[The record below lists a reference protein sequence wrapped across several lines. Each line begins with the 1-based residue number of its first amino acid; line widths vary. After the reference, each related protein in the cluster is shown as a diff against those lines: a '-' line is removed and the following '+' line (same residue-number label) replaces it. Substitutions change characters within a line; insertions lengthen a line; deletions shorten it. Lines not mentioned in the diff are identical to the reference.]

1 MALSTDGTGK
11 NYTDFKR
18 LGHPGKYQGVVQCAK
33 NTITDFTGSNYGAGA
48 IILHGDAIHADTS
61 ITFSGGGTINGGQ
74 LTAGELYEFS
84 IARVAT
90 PNVGAASASVFIRN
104 FNIR

>member
-1 MALSTDGTGK
+1 MAD
-11 NYTDFKR
+11 YTYDFKR
-18 LGHPGKYQGVVQCAK
+18 LGHPGKWEGVIQCA
-33 NTITDFTGSNYGAGA
+33 NETVTDFTGSNYGAGG

-74 LTAGELYEFS
+74 LTAGTLYEFS
-84 IARVAT
+84 IKRVALPDNT
-90 PNVGAASASVFIRN
+90 AASASVFIRN